1 MSTRSRIAIE
11 QSDGTIKSV
20 YCHSDGYPE
29 GVGAI
34 LKKHYTDPEK
44 IEKLLELGDLSRLGT
59 FYDEKLAKMDWDKWD
74 MEKEARE
81 KLWAITSDMTVPYK
95 DRGEDVPAREDENL
109 VEFMGKLGNCG
120 EEYTYLYREDY
131 SGVYRW
137 EVCETPYFKEY

>member
-11 QSDGTIKSV
+11 IGDKVKSI

-44 IEKLLELGDLSRLGT
+44 IEKLMELGDLSRLGT
-59 FYDEKLAKMDWDKWD
+59 FYDKKLAKMDWDKWS

-81 KLWAITSDMTVPYK
+81 KLWAITNDMTVPYK
-95 DRGEDVPAREDENL
+95 DRGEDVPAREDSWD
-109 VEFMGKLGNCG
+109 EFMGKLGCCG
-120 EEYTYLYREDY
+120 EEYTYIYHEDY